1 MIYAFANPAPSAGA
15 DAAAQAA
22 GEVSPVMAMIVQFA
36 PLILLVVVFYFF
48 LIRPQRK
55 KDKENKMMLES
66 LKVGDEICTIG
77 GIVGKIVR
85 IKDEKIYVETG
96 LKEDKSVVLME
107 RWAVRNVI
115 KPISAD

>member
-1 MIYAFANPAPSAGA
+1 MIHAFATGAEEAVATGAPNTGT
-15 DAAAQAA
+15 
-22 GEVSPVMAMIVQFA
+22 GGNLMASLTSLLPFLLMIAILYF
-36 PLILLVVVFYFF
+36 LI
-48 LIRPQRK
+48 IRPQRK
-55 KDKENKMMLES
+55 KDKENKEMLAN

-77 GIVGKIVR
+77 GVVGRVSK

-96 LKEDKSVVLME
+96 AKNEGVTMLME

>member
-1 MIYAFANPAPSAGA
+1 MIYAFANPAAEAGA
-15 DAAAQAA
+15 DAAAQAMEPMGAA
-22 GEVSPVMAMIVQFA
+22 GMIGSFL
-36 PLILLVVVFYFF
+36 PLILMVLVFYFL

-55 KDKENKMMLES
+55 KDKENKKMLEN

-96 LKEDKSVVLME
+96 LKEDKSVLLME

>member
-1 MIYAFANPAPSAGA
+1 MLIRAFAEPVANGAA
-15 DAAAQAA
+15 DAAAAA
-22 GEVSPVMAMIVQFA
+22 EVSPAMALIAQFA
-36 PLILLVVVFYFF
+36 PLVILVVVFYFF

-55 KDKENKMMLES
+55 KDKANKEMLEN

-77 GIVGKIVR
+77 GIVGKVSR
-85 IKDEKIYVETG
+85 IKDEKIYVSTG
-96 LKEDKSVVLME
+96 LKNEEVTILME